1 MELVPFIESAMF
13 VRDEQPRARHDAD
26 SGSRIIPLRI
36 SHRPSFPDTPSNETV
51 MPDSA
56 SLQHLFPALQE
67 IPAEFR
73 LASPIHQRVS
83 LVDGELRP
91 WDGATKTVLS
101 PVCVRQADGSVEQVE
116 IGSYPVMGE
125 TESDAALDAAVRAYD
140 AGRGEWPTMKVEQR
154 IACMQ
159 DFIKR
164 MVAQRELVVNL
175 IMWEIG
181 KSLADSQKEFDR
193 TVTYMTQTIDALKE
207 LDNANSRF
215 VIAEGTIGQIRRTPL
230 GVVLCMGPYNY
241 PLNETFATLIP
252 ALLMGNTVVFKPPQ
266 YGTLL
271 FEPLLEAFRDAFPK
285 GVINT
290 IYAPGAVVVPH
301 MLASGKINV
310 LALIGSSKVADHLK
324 KQHPKSHRLRAI
336 LGLDAK
342 NAAIVLPDAD
352 LDLTVKECL
361 LGALSFNGQRCTA
374 LKMLLVHR
382 SIVDEFLKRF
392 TAALEQLKI
401 GMPWEKGVSI
411 TPLPGMHRTAYMT
424 DAIDDAKA
432 KGAQVVNHQG
442 GEFSKTL
449 FYPAVV
455 YPVSEGMKLYREEQ
469 FGPIIPVAPFDDVE
483 TALDYVTTSE
493 HGQQVSIFGS
503 DPAQIGA
510 LVDPLVNQVCRVN
523 INCQCQRGPDVFPFA
538 GRKDSAE
545 GTLSVS
551 DALRAFSIR
560 SMVAAKQTDSS
571 KQLLDSIV
579 SDHHSKF
586 INTGF
591 IF

>member
-1 MELVPFIESAMF
+1 MNQL
-13 VRDEQPRARHDAD
+13 
-26 SGSRIIPLRI
+26 
-36 SHRPSFPDTPSNETV
+36 NN
-51 MPDSA
+51 
-56 SLQHLFPALQE
+56 LQHKFPVVDG
-67 IPAEFR
+67 IPESVR
-73 LASPIHQRVS
+73 LPSQIHQRVS
-83 LVDGELRP
+83 LVDGELKL
-91 WDGATKTVLS
+91 WAGATKKTLS
-101 PVCVRQADGSVEQVE
+101 PIWIQQPDGSLQQVE
-116 IGSYPVMGE
+116 LGSYPVMGE
-125 TESDAALDAAVRAYD
+125 KESDEALEAAVRAYNN
-140 AGRGEWPTMKVEQR
+140 GRGEWPMMKVSER

-159 DFIKR
+159 NFIQR
-164 MVAQRELVVNL
+164 MVEQRDLIIKL

-181 KSLADSQKEFDR
+181 KSLADSEKEFDR
-193 TVTYMTQTIDALKE
+193 TITYMRQTIDALKD

-252 ALLMGNTVVFKPPQ
+252 AMLMGNTIIFKPPQ
-266 YGTLL
+266 FGTLL
-271 FEPLLEAFRDAFPK
+271 FEPLLEAFRDSFPK

-290 IYAPGAVVVPH
+290 IYAPGSLVVPH
-301 MLASGKINV
+301 LLASGQINV

-342 NAAIVLPDAD
+342 NAAIILPDAD

-374 LKMLLVHR
+374 LKMLMVHR
-382 SIVDEFLKRF
+382 SIADEFVNRLTTELAKLKV
-392 TAALEQLKI
+392 

-424 DAIDDAKA
+424 EVIEDAVA
-432 KGAQVVNHQG
+432 KGAKVVNPEG
-442 GEFSKTL
+442 GEFCKTM

-455 YPVSEGMKLYREEQ
+455 HPVTEGMRLYREEQ
-469 FGPIIPVAPFDDVE
+469 FGPVVPVAVYDDIE
-483 TALDYVTTSE
+483 TVLDYVTTSD

-503 DPAQIGA
+503 DPAQIGH
-510 LVDPLVNQVCRVN
+510 LVDTLVHQVCRVN
-523 INCQCQRGPDVFPFA
+523 INCQCQRGPDVFPFG

-545 GTLSVS
+545 GTLSVH

-560 SMVAAKQTDSS
+560 SMIAAKQTDDS
-571 KQLLDSIV
+571 KGMLASMV
-579 SDHHSKF
+579 SEHYSKF
-586 INTGF
+586 VNTDF

>member
-1 MELVPFIESAMF
+1 
-13 VRDEQPRARHDAD
+13 
-26 SGSRIIPLRI
+26 
-36 SHRPSFPDTPSNETV
+36 

-56 SLQHLFPALQE
+56 SLQHLFPALQD

-271 FEPLLEAFRDAFPK
+271 FKPLLEAFRDAFPK

-424 DAIDDAKA
+424 DAIDDARA
-432 KGAQVVNHQG
+432 LGAHVVNQSG

-469 FGPIIPVAPFDDVE
+469 FGPIIPVAPFDDVD